1 MPYKDKETRQ
11 AYINKWRRESRRKRG
26 LQKQGRKPLAEDQK
40 LISLDARKNYGKEWI
55 RKHNMEKPAIRLYR
69 AAKRRAKD
77 GGLEF
82 NLEKSDIIVPTHCPI
97 LGIPLVSTRQRGD
110 SRRDIAS
117 LDRVDSSRGYTKDNI
132 EVISWLANTMKSDA
146 TPELLVKFSKTMLAR
161 YGTDV

>member
-1 MPYKDKETRQ
+1 MPLIDKKKRQ
-11 AYINKWRRESRRKRG
+11 EYINKWKREARLKRG
-26 LQKQGRKPLAEDQK
+26 LQKKGRKALTEDQK
-40 LISLDARKNYGKEWI
+40 IISDNVRKEYQ
-55 RKHNMEKPAIRLYR
+55 RKWVSNHNMEKPAIRLYR

-77 GGLEF
+77 DELDF

-97 LGIPLVSTRQRGD
+97 LGIPLAATRPRGD

-117 LDRVDSSRGYTKDNI
+117 LDRIDPSRGYTKDNI

-146 TPELLVKFSKTMLAR
+146 TPELLVAFSKTMLKR